1 MGSVLKF
8 YNTDMR
14 RDWSHAKDFARAFD
28 LMLEHNSPT
37 DFVVASGRSTS
48 LREYID
54 LTCDLLRIESRD
66 FLVLENR
73 ADEDTYDRIAC
84 ADRIHRQLG
93 WTPQVTLRQLCRQ
106 MIRCS
111 RQ

>member
-1 MGSVLKF
+1 MNPKSPSVISRTATWQECFFKPLPTWCRAQGF
-8 YNTDMR
+8 CLFR
-14 RDWSHAKDFARAFD
+14 RRK
-28 LMLEHNSPT
+28 
-37 DFVVASGRSTS
+37 
-48 LREYID
+48 YID

-66 FLVLENR
+66 FLVFENR

-93 WTPQVTLRQLCRQ
+93 WTPQVTLRQLCRE